1 MKKIFKYI
9 CLLVLPVT
17 ITLMPSCTDGFEDMN
32 KSGQGIYDDDML
44 PDDNLVGAYFPGFQ
58 ASVYFNYNYGAGTD
72 WTFQLYQN
80 LNSDMFSGY
89 MSSPSFGVSSNLTYA
104 MNDGWNSYAWTTS
117 NGYTMANFMK
127 MERKAKTYEN
137 LDVYTKWGKILKV
150 AAMHRVADLY
160 GPIIYSDY
168 GKSDL
173 GAAYD
178 DVKTLYTQFFADLD
192 EGIAGL
198 EAYETANP
206 ENARFVRVDNIYGAS
221 MIQWV
226 KFANSLR
233 LKLAMNIVKADPA
246 KAKEEAEKAI
256 NHKWGVLEAPS
267 DIAKVS
273 NMANPVATISN
284 WGDCAM
290 SADMESILK
299 GYEDPRLE
307 KYFLPAT
314 NPKIKGEYKGIRLGT
329 GVDREIYANSSAL
342 NVTVSTPP
350 VLLSPAEVYFLRA
363 EGALRGWDMKGT
375 AKELYEKG
383 VTASFDQYGI
393 SGASTYL
400 TSTALPAKYE
410 DKIVP
415 ANSHDAVNL
424 VTPAWVESDNNE
436 VKLQKIMTQKWI
448 AMFPDG
454 SPAWTDYRRT
464 GYPKLF
470 PVVKNNSQGI
480 VSTELGPRR
489 LPFPSSEAVDNATNY
504 ADGVSKLGGADNAG
518 TRLWWDVNKANF

>member
-1 MKKIFKYI
+1 
-9 CLLVLPVT
+9 
-17 ITLMPSCTDGFEDMN
+17 
-32 KSGQGIYDDDML
+32 
-44 PDDNLVGAYFPGFQ
+44 
-58 ASVYFNYNYGAGTD
+58 
-72 WTFQLYQN
+72 
-80 LNSDMFSGY
+80 
-89 MSSPSFGVSSNLTYA
+89 
-104 MNDGWNSYAWTTS
+104 
-117 NGYTMANFMK
+117 
-127 MERKAKTYEN
+127 
-137 LDVYTKWGKILKV
+137 
-150 AAMHRVADLY
+150 
-160 GPIIYSDY
+160 
-168 GKSDL
+168 
-173 GAAYD
+173 
-178 DVKTLYTQFFADLD
+178 
-192 EGIAGL
+192 
-198 EAYETANP
+198 
-206 ENARFVRVDNIYGAS
+206 
-221 MIQWV
+221 
-226 KFANSLR
+226 
-233 LKLAMNIVKADPA
+233 
-246 KAKEEAEKAI
+246 
-256 NHKWGVLEAPS
+256 
-267 DIAKVS
+267 
-273 NMANPVATISN
+273 MANPVATISN